1 MQKIHTVI
9 PQRSAIAAAAL
20 VALFGSAHAADWEVS
35 GFVRQELAVKTT
47 DDQNSYNTNGGD
59 LIGVARPYRGL
70 PIPGAPATLQ
80 EPASFANKTNINWFA
95 TRLDLN
101 LDGKLSETL
110 KATVKLRAVVD
121 ETASVD
127 DSIGTRTTSDGIHT
141 GAGNIL
147 AGSSFGQQFG
157 GTAGGPL
164 AYATGRALVDLPA
177 AYIDYNQGPLWIRAG
192 NQQIA
197 WGEALFFRVADQPN
211 GLDLRGH
218 LFGVGAEEYS
228 DTRRSSL
235 GLRGNFRVTETLDVD
250 GFVQRFAPTLLM
262 NAETAYNLVQSQFTV
277 DQKTGYDEVKNQW
290 NAGFRLK
297 GEAGGFGYQAFA
309 LSRINPDGL
318 FKWKNIE
325 AGSTTGALPGTP
337 FAYDPN
343 GGYSSGQWFAAA
355 SAARLD
361 GTGAVVSAL
370 NGILATSPLFGP
382 AGGVVAGCQG
392 FVGGGGSATPGAY
405 TLTPDQAAC
414 VLDTFYAS
422 GSLRGWLTR
431 EYKRETVVGGGVN
444 HVFEG
449 APDSLLDQLIGRFEF
464 SYTPNKHFTHT
475 GLADYVKTN
484 EYQFAFIFEKYHK
497 FVSSVPATYFVAQ
510 WLHKSKSDMFGR
522 YLGGVDNTPGTVP
535 NGQSGGFN
543 ALVLAFQQPSPTLEY
558 RFDFALLTDLKGGW
572 YLQPGVKWKPTKS
585 IQADLYLNAV
595 YSQNKGQYKDF
606 VDGMQNNNEVFAR
619 LSYQF

>member
-47 DDQNSYNTNGGD
+47 DYQNSYNVNGGAM
-59 LIGVARPYRGL
+59 IGVPYTSTGLGGPNNLQRP
-70 PIPGAPATLQ
+70 AD
-80 EPASFANKTNINWFA
+80 FAEKAHINWLA
-95 TRLDLN
+95 TRLELN
-101 LDGKLSETL
+101 VDGKLSESL
-110 KATVKLRAVVD
+110 KATIKLRGIVD

-127 DSIGTRTTSDGIHT
+127 DAYGTRTTASGADT
-141 GAGNIL
+141 GSGNIL
-147 AGSSFGQQFG
+147 AGSSFRQQFG

-164 AYATGRALVDLPA
+164 AYAAGRGLIDLPA
-177 AYIDYNQGPLWIRAG
+177 AYIDYNSGPLWIRAG

-250 GFVQRFAPTLLM
+250 GFVQRFAPTLLP

-277 DQKTGYDEVKNQW
+277 DQKPGYDDVKNKW
-290 NAGFRLK
+290 NLGFRVK
-297 GEAGGFGYQAFA
+297 GEVGGFGYQAFA
-309 LSRINPDGL
+309 ISRINPDGV
-318 FKWKNIE
+318 FKWT
-325 AGSTTGALPGTP
+325 AAQGVGTLPGTS
-337 FAYDPN
+337 FANDAN
-343 GGYSSGQWFAAA
+343 GTYNAQEWFNAA
-355 SAARLD
+355 SSVRLD
-361 GTGAVVSAL
+361 GIKAVETSLNFMAPGAPLLAAGSGIANACGASATGAS
-370 NGILATSPLFGP
+370 G
-382 AGGVVAGCQG
+382 G
-392 FVGGGGSATPGAY
+392 FVVNTRAAAECILNSFFDPIVAPG
-405 TLTPDQAAC
+405 LTGP
-414 VLDTFYAS
+414 
-422 GSLRGWLTR
+422 LRGWISR
-431 EYKRETVVGGGVN
+431 EYKRETVLGGGVN

-449 APDSLLDQLIGRFEF
+449 APDTLLDQLIGRFEF
-464 SYTPNKHFTHT
+464 SYTPNKHFTNPT
-475 GLADYVKTN
+475 LANYIKTN

-606 VDGMQNNNEVFAR
+606 VDGLQNNNEVFAR